1 MKRKPYAPHKGGD
14 IALKSARASDKHKPR
29 MDDQDE
35 NLTCTIC
42 YAIFTDPVALK
53 CSHSFCQEC
62 LQLYWKDLDVSLCP
76 ICRKVCS
83 SEEPTLS
90 LAFKSLCESVKN
102 RRNRAVQ
109 PDQLCPLHGE
119 KFKLFCSEDKLP
131 LCVICHTSKKHK
143 NHTCSPI
150 EEAVQDLKVKF
161 FFSCHSSPK
170 IILWKEYM
178 IPLCVSFASTLTFS
192 WEFNVSYL
200 QVLLNAYEIFIFIF
214 AALFICDLFCDLS
227 AEGNGGWSF
236 HF

>member
-14 IALKSARASDKHKPR
+14 IALKSARASDKHEPR

-192 WEFNVSYL
+192 
-200 QVLLNAYEIFIFIF
+200 
-214 AALFICDLFCDLS
+214 
-227 AEGNGGWSF
+227 
-236 HF
+236 